1 MITWIIAT
9 IAAFFIKGLCG
20 FANTLVFNS
29 ILAFGNNNI
38 NVSPV
43 ELLLGYP
50 TNIIMTIKERRSIK
64 KAVFIPTAL
73 LVIAGSIP
81 GVFLLKNLDA
91 VIVKIIFGVV
101 VILIGLEMLIREY
114 SNKKTKGSKTLLTAI
129 GLLSGLLCGLYGIG
143 ALLGAYISRVSD
155 DTKEFKAN
163 ICAVFIVENTFR
175 IVLYAL
181 TGIITLEVIK
191 KVIILVPFMALGLF
205 SGIKLSSILDDKVIK
220 KIVIVM
226 LIISGIALIINNL

>member
-101 VILIGLEMLIREY
+101 VILIGLEMFIREY

>member
-1 MITWIIAT
+1 MLTWIIAT

-50 TNIIMTIKERRSIK
+50 TNIIMTIRERISIK

-101 VILIGLEMLIREY
+101 VVLIGLEMLIREY
-114 SNKKTKGSKTLLTAI
+114 SNKKAKGSKALLTAI